1 MAVWSIPKFSK
12 LPDLRYDPEY
22 YQPSNLELSIR
33 LAAANPVPVSSFAD
47 VTDGIHAS
55 PDWVESGGTTYL
67 SAKCVKDN
75 YFVLDDA
82 GQISQEQN
90 TANPR
95 TQARI
100 NDVLITTVGTI
111 GNAAVVYD
119 DILPANMDRHLGII
133 RIRDTKKI
141 DPYYLATF
149 LNCKYGR
156 FQSLRD
162 ATGNVQLNLF
172 IAKIN
177 KLLVPVG
184 NAINEVGKLTRKAYK
199 KILESQSLYPEA
211 EAEMLERM
219 GWEELTQ
226 QPALSHYIQQFS
238 GTQLANRFDPEHFK
252 PQYKTLADH
261 LQKIG
266 SCSLGKLIHP
276 LTNGFDCRDWKED
289 GTPYIRV
296 GDIQKGEIS
305 DDCQKVEALPEEV
318 LKDVHLK
325 TGDVLFAR
333 KGTYGRTGVVK
344 QKHESWIISSEIMRL
359 RLNNSISVIP
369 EYLSLFL
376 ESQPGFL
383 QVEQRIHGVSN
394 FSISQKDMKTILI
407 YLPRNSKGEIDL
419 KWQEKLAKK
428 VIDASRAKVEAQVML
443 EKAKRMVED
452 AIEQEFAK
460 SHSN

>member
-1 MAVWSIPKFSK
+1 MAVWSIPRFSK

-22 YQPSNLELSIR
+22 YQPSNLELTIK
-33 LAAANPVPVSSFAD
+33 LAAVNPAPISEFAD
-47 VTDGIHAS
+47 VTDGIHGS
-55 PDWVESGGTTYL
+55 PDWVEAGGITYL

-75 YFVLDDA
+75 YFVLDAA
-82 GQISQEQN
+82 GQVSQEQN
-90 TANPR
+90 RLNPR

-100 NDVLITTVGTI
+100 NDVLLTTVGTI

-133 RIRDTKKI
+133 RIRDSEKV

-172 IAKIN
+172 IAKI
-177 KLLVPVG
+177 KRLLVPTG
-184 NAINEVGKLTRKAYK
+184 DSFNEIGKLTRKAYS
-199 KILESQSLYPEA
+199 KILESQSMYPEA
-211 EAEMLERM
+211 EAEMLDRM
-219 GWEELTQ
+219 GWNKLIK
-226 QPALSHYIQQFS
+226 QPSPLHYIQRFS
-238 GTQLANRFDPEHFK
+238 GTQLADRIDSEHFK
-252 PQYKTLADH
+252 PQYKRIHDH

-266 SCSLGKLIHP
+266 SRPLGRLIQP
-276 LTNGFDCRDWKED
+276 LTNGFDCREWQED

-305 DDCQKVEALPEEV
+305 DECQRVEALPEEV
-318 LKDVHLK
+318 LKDVHLQ

-333 KGTYGRTGVVK
+333 KGTYGRTGIVH
-344 QKHESWIISSEIMRL
+344 QKHETWIISSEIMRL
-359 RLNNSISVIP
+359 RLNDNVPVVP

-383 QVEQRIHGVSN
+383 QVEQRVHGVSN
-394 FSISQKDMKTILI
+394 FSISQRDMKTILI
-407 YLPRNSKGEIDL
+407 YLPKNNKGEIDL
-419 KWQEKLAKK
+419 KWQEKLAEK
-428 VIDASRAKVEAQVML
+428 VIAASRAKVEAQAML
-443 EKAKRMVED
+443 EKAKRMVEE

-460 SHSN
+460 SQTN